1 MEDYR
6 WFMGI
11 DVSKSKLDITLLE
24 GSDKRHY
31 SVIENNEK
39 SIKLFIKE
47 LTTITGFSLEKCLVC
62 LEHTGIWV
70 ATR

>member
-39 SIKLFIKE
+39 SIKLFIKG
-47 LTTITGFSLEKCLVC
+47 LTTITGFSLENCLVC
-62 LEHTGIWV
+62 WSIQVFTMPIY
-70 ATR
+70 

>member
-1 MEDYR
+1 MEDYQ

-24 GSDKRHY
+24 GSEKRHY

-39 SIKLFIKE
+39 SIKQFIKD
-47 LTTITGFSLEKCLVC
+47 LTAIAGFSLKNCLVC
-62 LEHTGIWV
+62 M
-70 ATR
+70 